1 MSRST
6 SQLTKTEKEILD
18 FLWDYGSPLTASE
31 IVELCP
37 DRKWK
42 ASYIHLA
49 VQSML
54 KKKVIRIEG
63 MKPTGKNYVRAFVP
77 AISKEAY
84 LVHEMVKDLN
94 LDRENIRNLLVYLI
108 DSASDPETVAS
119 MLELCEKKRR
129 EQLT

>member
-1 MSRST
+1 MSRNS
-6 SQLTKTEKEILD
+6 SQLTNTEKDILD

-54 KKKVIRIEG
+54 KKKAIRIEG
-63 MKPTGKNYVRAFVP
+63 FKPTGKNYARAFAP

-84 LVHEMVKDLN
+84 LVHEMVEDLH
-94 LDRENIRNLLVYLI
+94 LDMENIHNLLVYLV
-108 DSASDPETVAS
+108 DSASDPETVTS
-119 MLELCEKKRR
+119 MLELCEKKKQ
-129 EQLT
+129 QLI

>member
-1 MSRST
+1 MSQNS
-6 SQLTKTEKEILD
+6 SQLTKTEKDILD

-54 KKKVIRIEG
+54 KKKAIRIEG
-63 MKPTGKNYVRAFVP
+63 FKPTCKNYARAFAP

-84 LVHEMVKDLN
+84 LVHEMGEDLH
-94 LDRENIRNLLVYLI
+94 LDRENIHNLLVYLV
-108 DSASDPETVAS
+108 DSASDPETIAS
-119 MLELCEKKRR
+119 MLELCERKKQ
-129 EQLT
+129 QLI

>member
-1 MSRST
+1 MSRNST
-6 SQLTKTEKEILD
+6 LLTKTEKDILD

-54 KKKVIRIEG
+54 KKRAIRIEG
-63 MKPTGKNYVRAFVP
+63 FKPTCKNYARAFVP

-84 LVHEMVKDLN
+84 LVHEMVEELH
-94 LDRENIRNLLVYLI
+94 LDRESIHNLLVYLV
-108 DSASDPETVAS
+108 DSASDPETIAS
-119 MLELCEKKRR
+119 MLELCERKKQ
-129 EQLT
+129 QLI